1 MAITNYTELQASIA
15 NFLARDDLTA
25 QIPDF
30 ITLAESRMSRELQ
43 ARSQEKRATAALTG
57 GDAFVSLPTD
67 LRAIRLVKLNTTPT
81 EVLEYYTPVKINELY
96 PNIKSGRPRCY
107 TIIGGE
113 VKFAPTP
120 DSNYTAEIVYSEGM
134 SSLSNS
140 NVSNIILTRHP
151 DVYLYG
157 SLAAASVYLLD
168 DAKTSTYEQ
177 LFNRAIDEI
186 KKEEERGK
194 HAGSALQMKSDY
206 GELT

>member
-1 MAITNYTELQASIA
+1 
-15 NFLARDDLTA
+15 
-25 QIPDF
+25 
-30 ITLAESRMSRELQ
+30 
-43 ARSQEKRATAALTG
+43 
-57 GDAFVSLPTD
+57 
-67 LRAIRLVKLNTTPT
+67 
-81 EVLEYYTPVKINELY
+81 
-96 PNIKSGRPRCY
+96 
-107 TIIGGE
+107 
-113 VKFAPTP
+113 
-120 DSNYTAEIVYSEGM
+120 M